1 MANLTA
7 SQVTARIKE
16 SLLGARFTEALLL
29 PLLNRMLELAMPS
42 VKQRNMLAFKFHDLK
57 SKLVPEYYECPD
69 SNSLL
74 QIWEQSCGSM
84 WVNFTRIP
92 SIPPGEAWYRVE
104 WNINKQIIV
113 YHFHPSPVLT
123 MTSAGYNDK
132 TESVKDTAPPPSP
145 PILDYLFTSRSPEGK
160 LIERLQTGA
169 DLVDLVR
176 VQQELRSDHVIIE
189 ITLKGEA

>member
-84 WVNFTRIP
+84 WVHITQILG
-92 SIPPGEAWYRVE
+92 IPPGEGWYEVE
-104 WNINKQIIV
+104 WDINKQAIK
-113 YHFHPSPVLT
+113 YTLHP
-123 MTSAGYNDK
+123 GIHHK
-132 TESVKDTAPPPSP
+132 TESVEDTAPPPP
-145 PILDYLFTSRSPEGK
+145 PPVLDYLITSRSPEGK
-160 LIERLQTGA
+160 LIERLQSGA
-169 DLVDLVR
+169 DLADLIR